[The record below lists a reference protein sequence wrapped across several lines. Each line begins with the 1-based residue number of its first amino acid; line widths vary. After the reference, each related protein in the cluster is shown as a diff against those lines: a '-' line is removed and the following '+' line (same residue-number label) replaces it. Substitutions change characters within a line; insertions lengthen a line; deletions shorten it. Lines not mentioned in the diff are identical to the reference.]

1 MPTKPGPVSARFHT
15 LRYLPSLTT
24 LLLAGLLCLG
34 QVALLTACGGCSARH
49 DEAGGSSAG
58 ASAGANGRTSTGPAG
73 SGAHI
78 VRAVEENGT
87 DSSVPVRP
95 NETILSEAAEIS
107 AAYLILMQ
115 ALTGGDEEA
124 AVAAADILAKGRG
137 EWAMPTGQWIEAGI
151 WFMERKSVNAIPFL
165 RSAVSCQ
172 PDNVHLNLL
181 YAEALSDHNFN
192 DEAMAVL
199 DGYLQRFPEDPEA
212 LMQKGIL
219 YFKQKKAREAI
230 ATFEGIRRFERSGF
244 VEYYHARAL
253 ANLGEDE
260 EALKHVRLAVKQL
273 PDFADALSLQAF
285 LCERTGELREARST
299 YEKLLEGPVPPKDVL
314 LRLVNISLKLNQ
326 PTRALSYYEKGPKDD
341 PGFQLLAASLFTE
354 ARHYLQAERILKEM
368 TARPRVP
375 GEVYLF
381 LAELTYEQR
390 RDLPA
395 ALAWLDRLATNGEFG
410 QKKLLTRAQLQAQAK
425 EWDQALETVRLAEEN
440 FPAAPDFVALEARI
454 LAGMGKRDDAVQ
466 RAREGV
472 AAHPESTEL
481 AFLLGSLLAE
491 DGQHEEAFSIMEGII
506 EKDNSNFLALNY
518 VGYTLADSNTDVKR
532 AITLLERAN
541 ALAPEQYFILD
552 SLAWAH
558 FRAGDLELA
567 WKLINDAVR
576 LDSSDDA
583 EIWEHYGDIA
593 LARGQKG
600 EARNAYR
607 KALKTADVK
616 GDEKADNIRTKLNA
630 LNPQ

>member
-1 MPTKPGPVSARFHT
+1 MPTTSGPVSARFHT
-15 LRYLPSLTT
+15 LRYLSSLTT

-34 QVALLTACGGCSARH
+34 QVALLTACSGCSVRH
-49 DEAGGSSAG
+49 DEAGGTSAG
-58 ASAGANGRTSTGPAG
+58 APDQTSTGPAEN
-73 SGAHI
+73 GAHI

-95 NETILSEAAEIS
+95 NETALSESAEIS

-115 ALTGGDEEA
+115 ALSSEDEGA

-137 EWAMPTGQWIEAGI
+137 EWAMPTGQWLEAGI

-165 RSAVSCQ
+165 RSAVSCH

-181 YAEALSDHNFN
+181 YAEALANHNFN

-219 YFKQKKAREAI
+219 YFKQKRAREAI
-230 ATFEGIRRFERSGF
+230 ATFEGIRKFERSGF

-285 LCERTGELREARST
+285 LCERTGDLREARSA

-341 PGFQLLAASLFTE
+341 SGFQILAASLFTE

-368 TARPRVP
+368 AARPSVP

-410 QKKLLTRAQLQAQAK
+410 QRKLLTRAQLQAQAK
-425 EWDQALETVRLAEEN
+425 EWDQALETARLAGEN

-454 LAGMGKRDDAVQ
+454 LVGMGKKDEAVQ

-472 AAHPESTEL
+472 ADYPESTEL

-506 EKDNSNFLALNY
+506 EKDSSNFLALNY

-607 KALKTADVK
+607 KALKTADAK
-616 GDEKADNIRTKLNA
+616 GDEKADNIRTKLDA
-630 LNPQ
+630 LNRQ